1 MSEIRVLGTTN
12 RGTALVDDVVFPG
25 PDGLDVEAYLV
36 RSGAAGGGDAAG
48 GGGAASAGGR
58 PGPGVLMWHW
68 LDSEAPDGNRTQY
81 LDEAADL
88 ASFGVV
94 SLLPQGRFPWVI
106 APDNAEADAAEIRA
120 EVARLRT
127 GLDLL
132 AARPDVDMSRL
143 ALVGH
148 DFGGML
154 AAVAAAAER
163 RLRALVVVAA
173 TPRWGDWFLRFW
185 RIADDRI
192 DYLRALRPLDPI
204 ERIGDSGPAAVL
216 CQYGERD
223 FYIAPMTGLELH
235 RAAPAESELRWYDTG
250 HDMRLPEIRT
260 DRRAFLTRT
269 LGFEAQTGNQT
280 GANAATGDPAATT

>member
-12 RGTALVDDVVFPG
+12 RGTALVDDIVFPG

-36 RSGAAGGGDAAG
+36 RPGAAVADGAAGGGDAA
-48 GGGAASAGGR
+48 SATGR

-88 ASFGVV
+88 ASAGVV
-94 SLLPQGRFPWVI
+94 SLLPQGRFPWQI
-106 APDNAEADAAEIRA
+106 APDYAEADMAEIRA
-120 EVARLRT
+120 EVARLRA

-132 AARPDVDMSRL
+132 AARSDVDATRL
-143 ALVGH
+143 AVVGH

-154 AAVAAAAER
+154 AAVAAAAEA
-163 RLRALVVVAA
+163 RLRALVIVAA

-204 ERIGDSGPAAVL
+204 ERIGDIGPAVVL
-216 CQYGERD
+216 CQFAERD
-223 FYIAPMTGLELH
+223 FYIAPMTALEFH
-235 RAAPAESELRWYDTG
+235 GAAPSGSELRWYDAG
-250 HDMRLPEIRT
+250 HDMRLAETRA
-260 DRRAFLTRT
+260 DRRAFLAKT
-269 LGFEAQTGNQT
+269 LGFETQAGSPVGTK
-280 GANAATGDPAATT
+280 AATKDKAATT